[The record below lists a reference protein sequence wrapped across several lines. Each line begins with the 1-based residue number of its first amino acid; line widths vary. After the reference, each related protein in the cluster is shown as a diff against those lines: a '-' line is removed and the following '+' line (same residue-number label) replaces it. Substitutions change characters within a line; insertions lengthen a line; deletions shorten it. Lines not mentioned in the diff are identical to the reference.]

1 MKVKMILFNP
11 KNQLRSFAPV
21 FFRRY
26 TECELMILTPMANT
40 AVPTEHRYTVIMA
53 GGTGTRLWP
62 LSRVARPKQFQAFTS
77 EKTLIQETFDRASTT
92 VPLSHIFVSTGEKYT
107 DLTQKQLPTITPEQ
121 LIIEPLARNT
131 APAII
136 YIAAIMA
143 AHDPEATIATIA
155 SDHAIENPQE
165 FTRAIDLAFQ
175 TAETNPDALVTIGI
189 NPTRPDTNYGYI
201 RMGEE
206 LTLSGADRVFHIEN
220 FKEKPDQATAEEY
233 LASWEYLW
241 NAGYFIFRAS
251 SLLAWIDTYAPEL
264 SEFTKAITT
273 SIKDDSLSD
282 EKLMEIFSQVESLPI
297 DTLLAE
303 RLPREQR
310 FVVPSA
316 LKWSDVG
323 GWHTLYEF
331 LADRYHSSEVIR
343 GQNIDLESKNCF
355 IHGDKRLIVTAG
367 LKDIVVIDTDDA
379 VLIADRETLSR
390 DMKKLLAELPPEQR

>member
-1 MKVKMILFNP
+1 MTH
-11 KNQLRSFAPV
+11 RGTDA
-21 FFRRY
+21 
-26 TECELMILTPMANT
+26 
-40 AVPTEHRYTVIMA
+40 EHRYTVIMA

-62 LSRVARPKQFQAFTS
+62 LSRVDKPKQFQAFTS

-92 VPLSHIFVSTGEKYT
+92 VPPEHILVSTGQKYT
-107 DLTQKQLPTITPEQ
+107 SLTQEQLPLITQEQ

-136 YIAAIMA
+136 YIAAVMA
-143 AHDPEATIATIA
+143 HRDPEAIVATIA
-155 SDHAIENPQE
+155 SDHAIENPEE
-165 FTRAIDLAFQ
+165 FTRAIDLAFR
-175 TAETNPDALVTIGI
+175 TAETHPDALVTIGI

-206 LTLSGADRVFHIEN
+206 LTLSSKERVFRIEN

-241 NAGYFIFRAS
+241 NAGYFIFHAAS
-251 SLLAWIDTYAPEL
+251 FLSWIDTYAPEL
-264 SEFTKAITT
+264 SDFTHSITAALR
-273 SIKDDSLSD
+273 DGSLSD
-282 EKLMEIFSQVESLPI
+282 ERLAEIFSSVDSLPI
-297 DTLLAE
+297 DIVLAE

-310 FVVPSA
+310 FVIPSA

-331 LADRYHSSEVIR
+331 LSERRLSSEVVS
-343 GQNIDLESKNCF
+343 GQHIDIESKNCF

-367 LKDIVVIDTDDA
+367 LKNIVIIDTDDA
-379 VLIADRETLSR
+379 LLVADRETLSR
-390 DMKKLLAELPPEQR
+390 DMKKLLSELPPEQR